1 MDINEID
8 LKALIERETNQR
20 FNRQGTVC
28 CSFHNEKTPSMNVK
42 FLSNA
47 NKERYKCYACG
58 AEGDAVDY
66 IMKTKNMDYPQA
78 REYLGIPL
86 EKTIQELEIDKVK
99 SYIEWE
105 IKTLDHRKGLTL
117 LGLFSFVDRDNKPLY
132 YKAKF
137 KAADG
142 KKSLSYYH
150 VDAEDKVKNKRN
162 GEEVFYNLYNV
173 FNAIRDNKTIIIT
186 EGEKDANTLN
196 SILRNKDYI
205 ATSSKGIKDF
215 SILHHAKIFICGD
228 TGDAGKKYVEKI
240 KFELLEDSM
249 VFKVI
254 ILQGIKVLGDNK
266 DVTDWLE
273 SGHTKND
280 LFQAFKRSLD
290 LKNIYELQ
298 QDFAGIY
305 KYKDSVKTYI
315 SNFTLLEATRINFID
330 KEQEGVKV
338 VLKSPT
344 GAMVERIDVV
354 TVFDDVK
361 AFKGF
366 LGSLDLSFTGSIG
379 DLTNLKTWINNYF
392 AIDLE
397 ERHTG
402 VKFVNRDNV
411 RMLVTNDGAVT
422 KDKINTSIK
431 SDEGTEVNITKV
443 EEITPVEMK
452 EIMKNLFTF
461 ATFGKT
467 FSIIGSLASFLMTEQ
482 MVTLKIKNHHLNMVG
497 ESGSGKSTILENV
510 IAPILNYPKNDIKSI
525 GLITP
530 FALIKNLSDGNYPIL
545 FDEYKPSSLDKFKN
559 LKLSETLRNLYDRST
574 VSRSDKSFK
583 NRNFQLNRPL
593 VLAGEE
599 SYPNSEKPL
608 IERSCIVYLSKIE
621 REPKH
626 IESMKWLTENENKL
640 NKLGKSLINT
650 VLELSSKDYQI
661 IRDDVV
667 KGIEKMK
674 DRPLNTCINICSG
687 IEILNLLLKKL
698 NVKQIT
704 NYTQTIVENIKEEVL
719 DNKEEASSQVEMMLI
734 QYNSMIEDGRARD
747 VDNVIIRSGEGLFI
761 KSSEMLNQINEYVR
775 SVNSNWV
782 PLELKDFR
790 KQAMKAGYLTGKG
803 NKSIFSK
810 SLVKLIR
817 YDTCDVERF
826 RNLDVSSIIS
836 QEVEEVS
843 ESDNIIPFKESVKKE
858 IANKSKGVKS
868 DGL

>member
-1 MDINEID
+1 MDIEDID
-8 LKALIERETNQR
+8 LKSLIETETGQR
-20 FNRQGTVC
+20 FNREKKIC
-28 CSFHNEKTPSMNVK
+28 CPFHNEKTPSFAVK
-42 FLSNA
+42 FLSDA
-47 NKERYKCYACG
+47 NKERYKCYGCG
-58 AEGDAVDY
+58 EEGDAVDF
-66 IMKTKNMDYPQA
+66 IMKTKNMEYPQA

-86 EKTIQELEIDKVK
+86 EKTIQEKQIDEIRG
-99 SYIEWE
+99 YIDWE
-105 IKTLDHRKGLTL
+105 LKTTDFKKGYKL
-117 LGLFSFVDRDNKPLY
+117 LAIFNFVDKDNNPVY

-137 KAADG
+137 MKPDG
-142 KKSLSYYH
+142 KKASSYYH
-150 VDAEDKVKNKRN
+150 LDNEDKVKNKRN
-162 GEEVFYNLYNV
+162 GDELLYNLYNV
-173 FNAIRDNKTIIIT
+173 ILGLREDKTIILT
-186 EGEKDANTLN
+186 EGEKDSNTLN
-196 SILRNKDYI
+196 SILKNKNYV
-205 ATSSKGIKDF
+205 ATSSKGFKDF
-215 SILHHAKIFICGD
+215 SMLRNAKIFVCGD
-228 TGDAGKKYVEKI
+228 TGTAGIQYIENI
-240 KFELLEDSM
+240 KNELLEESLS
-249 VFKVI
+249 FKI
-254 ILQGIKVLGDNK
+254 INLQGIKSLGDNK

-280 LFQAFKRSLD
+280 LYQAFKRSLD
-290 LKNIYELQ
+290 LKNRYELQ
-298 QDFAGIY
+298 QDYAGIY
-305 KYKDSVKTYI
+305 KYVKEKGEDNSFTKIYI
-315 SNFTLLEATRINFID
+315 SNFTLLEATRIDFVD
-330 KEQEGVKV
+330 KVQEGVKV

-354 TVFDDVK
+354 TVFDDVR

-379 DLTNLKTWINNYF
+379 DLTSLKTWINSYF

-397 ERHTG
+397 ERHVG
-402 VKFVNRDNV
+402 VKFINKDNV

-422 KDKINTSIK
+422 KNKINTSIK
-431 SDEGTEVNITKV
+431 SDEGTEVNIAKV

-467 FSIIGSLASFLMTEQ
+467 FSIVGSLASFLMTEQ
-482 MVTLKIKNHHLNMVG
+482 MVALKIKNHHLNMVG

-574 VSRSDKSFK
+574 VSRSDKNFK

-593 VLAGEE
+593 ILAGEE

-621 REPKH
+621 REQKH
-626 IESMKWLTENENKL
+626 IASMSWLTENEKLL

-650 VLELSSKDYQI
+650 VLELSSEDYQA
-661 IRDDVV
+661 IRNDAA
-667 KGIEKMK
+667 KCIGKMK

-687 IEILNLLLKKL
+687 IEVFNLLLKKL
-698 NVKQIT
+698 NLKQIS
-704 NYTQTIVENIKEEVL
+704 NYTEVIVKNIKEEVL
-719 DNKEEASSQVEMMLI
+719 DNKEEASSQVEMMII
-734 QYNSMIEDGRARD
+734 QYNSMIEDSRARD
-747 VDNVIIRSGEGLFI
+747 VENVIIRSNEGLFI
-761 KSSEMLNQINEYVR
+761 KSSEMINQINEYVR
-775 SVNSNWV
+775 SVNSTWV

-836 QEVEEVS
+836 QEVEEVIDS
-843 ESDNIIPFKESVKKE
+843 DDNIIPFKDSREQRIK
-858 IANKSKGVKS
+858 
-868 DGL
+868 